1 MNKLMELNG
10 FKAQIMEADR
20 LVGNDV
26 FGLPPG
32 KALPVYKVS
41 DFIKKSS
48 TWMDEDGC
56 YVVPVKPDKGLW
68 FNWSGNDDRNT
79 CVLPSVKGCN
89 PITGQKI
96 DGFTLESYQKK
107 CPVHGTDLKNL
118 YCEECGYKWAPQNYI
133 SAPNILWWDGFRDE
147 DGKVRQFFFTED
159 MKRDVAAAMLGKE
172 NTVPAFGFAFFAPKE
187 PRMSVKYNKDGTFTR
202 LDKPRSASFTATN
215 TSTLDKWTKSK
226 TSTAKGSKDVYSSCC
241 TSSSFDIHPSFQS
254 MKTNLMDQAEYSAPR
269 GLKLS
274 KCSDDSIQCM
284 SGINGVSGSVG
295 EAGDA
300 GVFMAFADMSAV
312 DESPKEVA
320 VGAGA
325 QIEQAIDLDIYGVE
339 TWKDDPDAVMRI
351 YFVFEDEFNEYAKHG
366 FKGEHGSMLK
376 GVALG

>member
-41 DFIKKSS
+41 DFIKKSD
-48 TWMDEDGC
+48 TWMDDSGC

-68 FNWSGNDDRNT
+68 FNWSGNDVRNT

-107 CPVHGTDLKNL
+107 CPVHGTDLKDL
-118 YCEECGYKWAPQNYI
+118 YCEECGYKWAPQNYV

-159 MKRDVAAAMLGKE
+159 MKRDVASAMLGKE

-187 PRMSVKYNKDGTFTR
+187 PRMSVRYNKDGTFTR
-202 LDKPRSASFTATN
+202 LDKPRSATMNATL
-215 TSTLDKWTKSK
+215 SS
-226 TSTAKGSKDVYSSCC
+226 TSTAILNKWAKEKTARAKGPNVLYSCS
-241 TSSSFDIHPSFQS
+241 TSATSFDIPPSIQCMS
-254 MKTNLMDQAEYSAPR
+254 NNLMDQAEYGSPR
-269 GLKLS
+269 GIKLS
-274 KCSDDSIQCM
+274 K
-284 SGINGVSGSVG
+284 GVIGDPGPRGAVG
-295 EAGDA
+295 ELGDA
-300 GVFMAFADMSAV
+300 SVFMAFADTHIV
-312 DESPKEVA
+312 EESPKEVA

-325 QIEQAIDLDIYGVE
+325 QIEQTIDRDYYGVE
-339 TWKDDPDAVMRI
+339 TWKDEPDAVMRI
-351 YFVFEDEFNEYAKHG
+351 YFVFEDEFKEYAKHG

-376 GVALG
+376 GVAVG